1 MKMLAFLMTTQ
12 QRAALLVGFDDLPD
26 DALVNPKCAAAFVDV
41 EARTLANWRALGKG
55 PDFIRDGGFV
65 RYRVGD
71 LKKWRQKRGK
81 AA

>member
-1 MKMLAFLMTTQ
+1 MLTFLMTTQ
-12 QRAALLVGFDDLPD
+12 QRADLLVGFDGLPD
-26 DALVNPKCAAAFVDV
+26 DALVNPKCAAAFIDIEV
-41 EARTLANWRALGKG
+41 ATLANWRTLGKG

-71 LKKWRQKRGK
+71 LKQWRRRKQAK

>member
-1 MKMLAFLMTTQ
+1 MLTFLMTTQ
-12 QRAALLVGFDDLPD
+12 QRAALLVGFDGLPD
-26 DALVNPKCAAAFVDV
+26 DALVNPKCAAAFIDIEVV
-41 EARTLANWRALGKG
+41 TLANWRTLGKG

-71 LKKWRQKRGK
+71 LKNWLRRKHEK